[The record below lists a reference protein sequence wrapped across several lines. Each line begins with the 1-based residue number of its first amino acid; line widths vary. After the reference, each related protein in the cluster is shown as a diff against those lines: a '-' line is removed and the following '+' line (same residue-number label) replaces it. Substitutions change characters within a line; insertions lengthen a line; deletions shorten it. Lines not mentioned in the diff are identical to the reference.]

1 MVDLGRVG
9 IELDRCSRQA
19 SCLLEEIAGGKNDF
33 EVKDLGE
40 GVVGVGWAGVVR
52 WVCVKEQGSCFCSL
66 SDVCAECWLLA
77 EIKGDDQGIYEFCSC
92 LW

>member
-19 SCLLEEIAGGKNDF
+19 SCLLEEVAGGKNDLKG
-33 EVKDLGE
+33 KDLGE

-52 WVCVKEQGSCFCSL
+52 WVCVKEQGSCLRSL
-66 SDVCAECWLLA
+66 RRCMYRVLVTSR
-77 EIKGDDQGIYEFCSC
+77 DQGGRSGY
-92 LW
+92 L